1 MKSLNITEAGCIWG
15 KWQVDQNNWVLTNGW
30 NNFCYLLIGEQK
42 AMLIDTGY
50 GEGNVREVVEEITEK
65 PVVVVNTHGHYDHTG
80 GNFWWDS
87 CFCAEGTKQDITMGA
102 SEAFLI
108 DYYNRLPKDFKFN
121 YVKEGDVFD
130 LGGRH
135 IEVLSFDAHAQS
147 SIMLLDRE
155 KRQLYTGDEID
166 PSQVLLIGRSDYDT
180 RQMVENHLAGMEKLL
195 ARQSEYDMLFPA
207 HNGVYISKQYVKDF
221 RILDTMILKGEN
233 KLAETVAG
241 FNWAEKV
248 EADSDLADY
257 YPGKRS
263 YYGLATIIHS

>member
-15 KWQVDQNNWVLTNGW
+15 KWQVDQSNWILTNGW

-65 PVVVVNTHGHYDHTG
+65 PVIVVNTHGHYDHTG

-87 CFCAEGTKQDITMGA
+87 CFCAKGAKQDITMGA
-102 SEAFLI
+102 SEAFLTEF
-108 DYYNRLPKDFKFN
+108 YNKLPKDFKFN

-135 IEVLSFDAHAQS
+135 IEVMSFDAHAQS
-147 SIMLLDRE
+147 SIMLLDHE

-180 RQMVENHLAGMEKLL
+180 RQMVENHMEGMEKLL
-195 ARQSEYDMLFPA
+195 SRHSEYDILFPA

-221 RILDTMILKGEN
+221 CILDTKILKGEN
-233 KLAETVAG
+233 KLADTVAG

-248 EADSDLADY
+248 EAGSDLADY